1 MKKLLIQFPGHEH
14 GKLFDLAS
22 RDSCLEPFI
31 YLRNKL
37 GELGYQLETA
47 DEHPVENCSW
57 IWFWDVPQSN
67 NSPASFRSRIDD
79 IMRRLL
85 RKKPLPKRRD
95 LYRESIRAG
104 MRDQLALFIGEP
116 SVVLPQNWDTTRHDV
131 FPIIF
136 TWNDNY
142 VDGNKYFKF
151 RWPLTSSFP
160 EVPQVPFKQKKLL
173 TNISGNK
180 FSTHP
185 TSFIPP
191 GGKPSGT
198 LNATS
203 LTSSSS
209 MGPAGAIREAAN
221 LSILLIAVK

>member
-1 MKKLLIQFPGHEH
+1 MKKILIQFPGHEH

-31 YLRNKL
+31 YLRTKL

-57 IWFWDVPQSN
+57 IWFWDVPQSDQFP
-67 NSPASFRSRIDD
+67 SRFRSRIDV

-104 MRDQLALFIGEP
+104 MHDQLALFIGEP

-136 TWNDNY
+136 T
-142 VDGNKYFKF
+142 
-151 RWPLTSSFP
+151 
-160 EVPQVPFKQKKLL
+160 
-173 TNISGNK
+173 
-180 FSTHP
+180 
-185 TSFIPP
+185 
-191 GGKPSGT
+191 
-198 LNATS
+198 
-203 LTSSSS
+203 
-209 MGPAGAIREAAN
+209 
-221 LSILLIAVK
+221 